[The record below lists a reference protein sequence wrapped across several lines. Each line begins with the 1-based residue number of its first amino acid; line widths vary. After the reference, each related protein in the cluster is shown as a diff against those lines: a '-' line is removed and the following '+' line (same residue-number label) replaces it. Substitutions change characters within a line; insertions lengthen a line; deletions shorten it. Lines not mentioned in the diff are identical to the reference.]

1 MKSYALLIDAENISC
16 TNEMIF
22 ECLNKYEKV
31 YIIFAQLM
39 KKISFNEL
47 ADLCHFIK
55 NGRLNI
61 VKMDSRGKNAADIGL
76 SFIAG
81 KLSSVLDVGSH
92 IEILSND
99 RIFSNIVN
107 LLINMGF
114 NARQVG
120 LSTNGL
126 TNYDQLVDKRYDYQG
141 LYTSCG
147 GDLKAIIEQEIYLN
161 DMDSTQLV
169 IESEQQ
175 EISTPPREEN
185 FINGQVEF
193 SSLTDLE
200 INTSSQMKDLTLDT
214 ETGIPIAFERFHLKF
229 ATKRRTNRNEFLFR
243 LLKLIREGDL
253 LTKNNKLSIA
263 NDKGNEKSPS
273 TIIFNCMYLY
283 YARAT
288 KSRFKG
294 LKSMVSY
301 FTSTHNINQE
311 FTRELAF
318 YMSKCGL
325 INLNGRE
332 IKTVNGGVVII
343 PILKEKVSPKVLSYK

>member
-16 TNEMIF
+16 TNEMLF

-120 LSTNGL
+120 LSANGL

-229 ATKRRTNRNEFLFR
+229 ATKRRTNRNVFLLR
-243 LLKLIREGDL
+243 LLELISKNGFL
-253 LTKNNKLSIA
+253 ANNNKLSLA
-263 NDKGNEKSPS
+263 NNNGKEECST

-283 YARAT
+283 YARAK
-288 KSRFKG
+288 KSRLKG
-294 LKSMVSY
+294 LKAMVAY
-301 FTSTHNINQE
+301 FSNSHNIDQT
-311 FTRELAF
+311 FTKELAY
-318 YMSKCGL
+318 YMSKSEL
-325 INLNGRE
+325 ISLNATE
-332 IKTVNGGVVII
+332 IRTIKGGAGVI
-343 PILKEKVSPKVLSYK
+343 PYLKKNVSAKLLAYK